1 MSPLPATSDDAA
13 KRIFCALDTP
23 DAATAIAWAD
33 KLGDLVGGVKLG
45 KEFFTANGPSGV
57 MAVALT
63 ELPIFLDLKFHDI
76 PNTVAAAVRATG
88 VLRPAMLTIHAAGGA
103 AMIHAAAGAAQ
114 EIAEKFHFPKPK
126 ILAVTVLTS
135 LGDEDM
141 PGLGISR
148 GVADQVMGL
157 AELAH
162 GAGAD
167 GIVCAPHEAAAMRGA
182 FGPEFTLVTPGMRPA
197 GSEIGD
203 QKRVMT
209 PKEALE
215 AGADY
220 LVIGR
225 PLTGADDPA
234 AALRN
239 IAADIAGNG
248 AETGAGEAP
257 EGS

>member
-1 MSPLPATSDDAA
+1 MSLLPATLDAAA

-88 VLRPAMLTIHAAGGA
+88 VLRPAMLTVHAGGGP
-103 AMIHAAAGAAQ
+103 AMIRAAAEAAE
-114 EIAEKFHFPKPK
+114 EIAGVFHFPKPK
-126 ILAVTVLTS
+126 ILAVTMLTC
-135 LGDEDM
+135 LRDEDM
-141 PGLGISR
+141 PALGISG
-148 GVADQVMGL
+148 GVADQVTRLG
-157 AELAH
+157 ELAH

-167 GIVCAPHEAAAMRGA
+167 GVICAPHEATVMREA
-182 FGPEFTLVTPGMRPA
+182 FGPDFILVTPGVRPA
-197 GSEIGD
+197 GSESGD

-209 PKEALE
+209 PGEALA

-225 PLTGADDPA
+225 PITGSDDPV
-234 AALRN
+234 AALRSM
-239 IAADIAGNG
+239 AASIAGNG
-248 AETGAGEAP
+248 AEGAP

>member
-1 MSPLPATSDDAA
+1 MSPSPVTPDNAA

-23 DAATAIAWAD
+23 DTATAIAWAE
-33 KLGDLVGGVKLG
+33 KLVGLVGGVKLG

-76 PNTVAAAVRATG
+76 PNTIAAAVRATG
-88 VLRPAMLTIHAAGGA
+88 VLRPAMLTIHAVGGTT
-103 AMIHAAAGAAQ
+103 MIRAAAEAAE
-114 EIAEKFHFPKPK
+114 EIAETFHFPKPL

-141 PGLGISR
+141 PALGVS
-148 GVADQVMGL
+148 GGAADQVMRL
-157 AELAH
+157 AELARDS
-162 GAGAD
+162 GAD
-167 GIVCAPHEAAAMRGA
+167 GVICAPHEAAAIRRTL
-182 FGPEFTLVTPGMRPA
+182 GPGFILVTPGLRPA
-197 GSEIGD
+197 GAGSGD

-209 PKEALE
+209 PAQALE

-225 PLTGADDPA
+225 PITGSKDPA
-234 AALRN
+234 AVVRN
-239 IAADIAGNG
+239 IAADLAGG
-248 AETGAGEAP
+248 GVGETSESP
-257 EGS
+257 